1 MAQTG
6 FLQFYAYTSN
16 ARLPLRD
23 VSILITDANGAVIKM
38 GLTDI
43 NGKYGPISIQVP
55 DRSESL
61 QPDPT
66 QRPYGTVNVH
76 ARLPNYEQI
85 QADNIQIFPGIVTN
99 QNLEMIP
106 LSELPDQWS
115 RTELFNTT
123 PQNL

>member
-1 MAQTG
+1 MSQPG
-6 FLQFYAYTSN
+6 YLQFYAYTGN

-23 VSILITDANGAVIKM
+23 VAILVTDSNGSLVKM
-38 GLTDI
+38 GLTDSS
-43 NGKYGPISIQVP
+43 GRYGPIPVEVP

-61 QPDPT
+61 TPDPT
-66 QRPYGTVNVH
+66 ERPYGTVNVH
-76 ARLPNYEQI
+76 ARLKNYEQI
-85 QADNIQIFPGIVTN
+85 QADNIQIFAGIITN

-115 RTELFNTT
+115 KTELFNTT